1 MADNKNSAHTLV
13 CESQEVLYAKA
24 LKKMKADR
32 LIVQHAFKIENY
44 LTAAAMFDE
53 VGDYLDAEK
62 LAKQC
67 RELAEQ
73 TRKEQ
78 KRSLYQKAL
87 ELKGRAEKESDYE
100 KAATAFGELGE
111 YEDARKEKE
120 DCERREKAC
129 ENKRKKREIAVIA
142 AILLIAG
149 LAAAG
154 YFTGFFRYVMG
165 VCYDSMGYY
174 EKAGEIFA
182 DLEDLLDSRE
192 RAQECG
198 EKVLLLQEENERK
211 ELKKAHAGDSVIF
224 GSNQWKVLE
233 RQEDQLLLILEQV
246 DSRSLFYQVSYQ
258 EPAQE
263 ADWDTCSLRSW
274 LNGEVLET
282 IFDEEEAAA
291 LVPADASGEEYVTIL
306 TADQAETYKERLS
319 SLTGRDYWLQ
329 DQGAKEGTAVF
340 VSAAGEVMTEGYSVQ
355 ARLSVRPVIAVD
367 CGKLAE
373 EENRE

>member
-1 MADNKNSAHTLV
+1 M
-13 CESQEVLYAKA
+13 
-24 LKKMKADR
+24 
-32 LIVQHAFKIENY
+32 
-44 LTAAAMFDE
+44 
-53 VGDYLDAEK
+53 
-62 LAKQC
+62 
-67 RELAEQ
+67 
-73 TRKEQ
+73 
-78 KRSLYQKAL
+78 
-87 ELKGRAEKESDYE
+87 
-100 KAATAFGELGE
+100 
-111 YEDARKEKE
+111 
-120 DCERREKAC
+120 
-129 ENKRKKREIAVIA
+129 
-142 AILLIAG
+142 
-149 LAAAG
+149 
-154 YFTGFFRYVMG
+154 
-165 VCYDSMGYY
+165 
-174 EKAGEIFA
+174 
-182 DLEDLLDSRE
+182 
-192 RAQECG
+192 
-198 EKVLLLQEENERK
+198 
-211 ELKKAHAGDSVIF
+211 
-224 GSNQWKVLE
+224 LE